1 VSHAKLFSIGLNCSF
16 GAKDLKPYLEEIS
29 AHAACFVS
37 AYPNAGL
44 PNQFGEYDETPETM
58 AAQVK
63 DYFDEKLVNIIGGCC
78 GTTPDHIAEYQ
89 KLIEGREVRKPA
101 QAATDLQLSGLEALI
116 LNDASLF

>member
-1 VSHAKLFSIGLNCSF
+1 MNCSF